1 MVGGT
6 DDSGGGASV
15 LGLDRGGSELLGR
28 TAPCFEVADGGG
40 FGLRWGVCGRG
51 GHCGSGR
58 VDKDGFRELGIE

>member
-1 MVGGT
+1 MILGVERQCWVLIEEE
-6 DDSGGGASV
+6 ASCW
-15 LGLDRGGSELLGR
+15 GR

-58 VDKDGFRELGIE
+58 VDQDGFRELGIE